1 MFKEENN
8 KVDWEWIILM
18 EEAYQLG
25 LSIAEVKDFISLN
38 SKESVTD

>member
-1 MFKEENN
+1 VLKEEND
-8 KVDWEWIILM
+8 KVDGEWIILM

-25 LSIAEVKDFISLN
+25 LSIAEVKDFIRLN